1 MKLSTHLK
9 NRNLRWQRWWLA
21 KESLRVRKKA
31 RDENDDQIYEEWYN
45 KYRSSL
51 SSTDYLIKRNITLDL
66 LERAEKLGLPTPTLN
81 DSTKWV
87 LEEELGFFH
96 GQQVRDVLTP
106 DAMRDLRAAIRKE
119 EGERRAVVMSWA
131 KIVGVIAA
139 TLVGLSGAVVGLLV
153 ALRRK

>member
-1 MKLSTHLK
+1 M
-9 NRNLRWQRWWLA
+9 
-21 KESLRVRKKA
+21 
-31 RDENDDQIYEEWYN
+31 
-45 KYRSSL
+45 
-51 SSTDYLIKRNITLDL
+51 
-66 LERAEKLGLPTPTLN
+66 
-81 DSTKWV
+81 
-87 LEEELGFFH
+87 GFFH